1 MAETRWRCWV
11 AAETAAT
18 PRVEVERKMGTA
30 EGRST
35 VARSATAEMS
45 KLVEEE
51 TIVARVLRL
60 ETMRTMGTVACSN
73 TVGRVP

>member
-1 MAETRWRCWV
+1 M

-18 PRVEVERKMGTA
+18 HRVEVERKMGTA

-60 ETMRTMGTVACSN
+60 VSLKQLTC
-73 TVGRVP
+73 